1 MGNYVKNNPVGK
13 EKISFA
19 IDILSNKKTKP
30 LFMTYDGFLGA
41 IGAFL

>member
-1 MGNYVKNNPVGK
+1 VGK
-13 EKISFA
+13 EKITFA
-19 IDILSNKKTKP
+19 LDILSNYKTKS